1 MKKEKN
7 ENKKNY
13 FAWFT
18 VFYNELLDLAIIF
31 RKSDNQKRI
40 KIVGDLLFLVVI
52 TCLLKIPFIFVR
64 NLGDDLINVL
74 FNNNINFLAI
84 WGLLIELVYVI
95 LALKFFMKTFNKWM
109 NKVD

>member
-1 MKKEKN
+1 MKKVKT

-13 FAWFT
+13 FAWFIT
-18 VFYNELLDLAIIF
+18 FYNELLDLAMIF

-84 WGLLIELVYVI
+84 WGLLVELVYVI

-109 NKVD
+109 SKID